1 MNQLTDEQQNLLKFL
16 PDGFEGTKLEKLT
29 MAAFC
34 YCNQSA
40 IERGEKTFTLPYT
53 KLIELT
59 GYGRTM
65 LSKAVHKLC
74 RDNGI
79 TCLKTGNYITH
90 TSTEY
95 AVFNVG
101 KVSTKYKSKNNIY
114 NYTETNSTID
124 DSTEREKEKKQ

>member
-1 MNQLTDEQQNLLKFL
+1 MKKLTDEQQTLIKFL
-16 PDGFEGTKLEKLT
+16 PKGFKGTRLEKLT

-34 YCNQSA
+34 YCSQCA
-40 IERGEKTFTLPYT
+40 IDRGDQTFTLPYT
-53 KLIELT
+53 KLSELT

-79 TCLKTGNYITH
+79 TCLKIGNYITH

-95 AVFNVG
+95 AVFNVE
-101 KVSTKYKSKNNIY
+101 KVNIESEHR
-114 NYTETNSTID
+114 N
-124 DSTEREKEKKQ
+124 